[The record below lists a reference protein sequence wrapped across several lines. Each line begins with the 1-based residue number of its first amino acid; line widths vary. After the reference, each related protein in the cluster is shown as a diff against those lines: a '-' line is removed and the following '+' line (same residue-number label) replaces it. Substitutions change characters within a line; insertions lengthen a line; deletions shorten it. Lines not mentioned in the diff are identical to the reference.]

1 MGGTGRE
8 RVGGKVYRLSE
19 SFMLNGENLRISQ
32 NSYRPSCDQMRQQI
46 RFPWEKTG
54 PDVKV

>member
-19 SFMLNGENLRISQ
+19 SFMLNGENLSEYPRIL
-32 NSYRPSCDQMRQQI
+32 I
-46 RFPWEKTG
+46 G
-54 PDVKV
+54 PVVTR